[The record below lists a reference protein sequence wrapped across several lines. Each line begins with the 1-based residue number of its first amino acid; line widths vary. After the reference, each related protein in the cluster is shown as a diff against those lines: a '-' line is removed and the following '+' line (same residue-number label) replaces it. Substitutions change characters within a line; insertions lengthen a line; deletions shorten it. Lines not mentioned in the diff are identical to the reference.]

1 MSNFLRCTWDF
12 LRTEFNWNISVSTA
26 AAQDGPCVDT
36 FAYLLTWKPFIQDM
50 LVIFGTLATFAVV
63 TAFYLSLKPTV
74 FLEET
79 LGHNQCPDQWVY
91 RDEDSMCHPLYQTEC
106 VPFNPEVLK
115 VDRCQIAKN
124 CGTTWK
130 GLCD

>member
-12 LRTEFNWNISVSTA
+12 LRTEFNWSTVISTD
-26 AAQDGPCVDT
+26 AQQGGRCESA
-36 FAYLLTWKPFIQDM
+36 FYYLSTWKPFMQDVFVI
-50 LVIFGTLATFAVV
+50 LVTLGTFAAV
-63 TAFYLSLKPTV
+63 TASYLALNPTV
-74 FLEET
+74 FLDSPI
-79 LGHNQCPDQWVY
+79 GHNQCPDQWVY

>member
-12 LRTEFNWNISVSTA
+12 LRTEFNWVPSISTD
-26 AAQDGPCVDT
+26 AAQDGACVDT
-36 FAYLLTWKPFIQDM
+36 YAYLMTWKPFMQDM
-50 LVIFGTLATFAVV
+50 LVILGTLATFAVV
-63 TAFYLSLKPTV
+63 TAFYLALKPTV

-91 RDEDSMCHPLYQTEC
+91 RSEDSMCHPLYQTEC

-124 CGTTWK
+124 CSTTWK

>member
-12 LRTEFNWNISVSTA
+12 LRTEFNWVASISTDA
-26 AAQDGPCVDT
+26 GQDGPCVDT
-36 FAYLLTWKPFIQDM
+36 YAYLLTWKPFMQDM

-63 TAFYLSLKPTV
+63 TAFYLALKPTV

-79 LGHNQCPDQWVY
+79 LGRNQCPDQWVY
-91 RDEDSMCHPLYQTEC
+91 RSEDSMCHPLYQTEC

-115 VDRCQIAKN
+115 ADRCQIAKN
-124 CGTTWK
+124 CSTTWT